1 MAKIESKNCEL
12 FINIESLELKLTR
25 QVERIKGF
33 DLNYKKQKR
42 LTKLNDFFVLANRVK
57 EKIVLVQK
65 LALDVLEENVSAKAA
80 SKTQGIKVE
89 AIQSEKDLIKFY
101 FVYAKYKKNVEAVEV
116 PEDLTQRIKDQSV

>member
-116 PEDLTQRIKDQSV
+116 PEDLTQRIKD

>member
-25 QVERIKGF
+25 QVERIMGF

-116 PEDLTQRIKDQSV
+116 PEDLTQRIKD